1 VSGRHRSDDGTGAP
15 SPFDDEYVVVEPRRR
30 HTARFLRAGRPV
42 NLSERLVPIGTGLA
56 VVLILLIAAVSMWG
70 MPGGGSDR
78 AASTAQRSAPDRGSR
93 DDLRPSG
100 STSATASASPTTS
113 PSASP
118 KPTSKPSK
126 SPVVTSAGT
135 CQASYYGDGSHTAN
149 GEKFDPTALTAAHKT
164 LPFNTRV
171 KVTNTKNGK
180 SVVVRIND
188 RGPFVSGRCLDLTTA
203 AFADIASLSSGVITV
218 KYEVLK

>member
-1 VSGRHRSDDGTGAP
+1 VSGRHRSDDGTGQPTSMDAEHP
-15 SPFDDEYVVVEPRRR
+15 VDLRPR
-30 HTARFLRAGRPV
+30 HTARSVRRAGRPAS
-42 NLSERLVPIGTGLA
+42 LGDRLVPIGTGVA
-56 VVLILLIAAVSMWG
+56 VVLILLIAAVSLWG
-70 MPGGGSDR
+70 LPGGGADKP
-78 AASTAQRSAPDRGSR
+78 ASTAQRSAPDRGSR

-100 STSATASASPTTS
+100 SASPTASASPTTS
-113 PSASP
+113 PS
-118 KPTSKPSK
+118 PTAKPSK
-126 SPVVTSAGT
+126 SPVVTSSGT

-164 LPFNTRV
+164 LPFNTKV

-188 RGPFVSGRCLDLTTA
+188 RGPFVTGRCLDLTTA

-218 KYEVLK
+218 RYEVLK